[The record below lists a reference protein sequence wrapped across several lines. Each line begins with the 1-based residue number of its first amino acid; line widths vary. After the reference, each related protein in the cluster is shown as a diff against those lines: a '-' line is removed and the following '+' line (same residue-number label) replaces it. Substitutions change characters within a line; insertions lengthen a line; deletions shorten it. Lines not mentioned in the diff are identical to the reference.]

1 MLVVVLAI
9 PDIPEWMQG
18 DKSIMVCVYEDGDL
32 NPEEGK
38 TFPCLEMA
46 ENWVY
51 GRWPSIKE
59 QPRMDPPVKVD
70 GCYYDDPE
78 VRWVGVV
85 NV

>member
-32 NPEEGK
+32 REGE
-38 TFPCLEMA
+38 TFPCLEIA
-46 ENWVY
+46 ENWVH
-51 GRWPSIKE
+51 RKWPSIK
-59 QPRMDPPVKVD
+59 QVIPTDPPSKID
-70 GCYYDDPE
+70 GHYYDDPE

-85 NV
+85 